1 MKRVLMIVLVAV
13 MLAGCLAPMAMA
25 ETPEGSPG
33 REDMRGHGEIAVPKK
48 VSWLPAYE
56 TRYVCASG
64 GVAAFLF
71 TAPKLDMDL
80 RFDDVLEG
88 TELTLLAEENGF
100 YLVKFGRRGL
110 GWICKEMTAEDT
122 ALLVSVPDLREGVWV
137 LSMGEGEK
145 NTFAVKFGE
154 KRSAMLIRPCDGAK
168 LRSGWILSG
177 RRVWLNEQYFIWDGE
192 NFVSRD
198 EYLTGTGLVRYTIKP
213 DAEGIGSA
221 LFEN

>member
-1 MKRVLMIVLVAV
+1 MKRAFLIILVAI

-25 ETPEGSPG
+25 ETPAGAPS

-48 VSWLPAYE
+48 DSWLPAYE
-56 TRYVCASG
+56 TRYVCSSG

-71 TAPKLDMDL
+71 TAPKADMEL
-80 RFDDVLEG
+80 HFDDVLEG

-100 YLVKFGRRGL
+100 YLAKMDGNRL
-110 GWICKEMTAEDT
+110 GWIGKGMTAEDT
-122 ALLVSVPDLREGVWV
+122 ALLDSVPDLREGVWV

-154 KRSAMLIRPCDGAK
+154 KYSAVVIRPCDGAK
-168 LRSGWILSG
+168 LFSGWILSG
-177 RRVWLNEQYFIWDGE
+177 RRVWLTEQYFIWDGE

-198 EYLTGTGLVRYTIKP
+198 EYLTAQGKIRYTISF
-213 DAEGIGSA
+213 DAEGKYQD
-221 LFEN
+221 LF